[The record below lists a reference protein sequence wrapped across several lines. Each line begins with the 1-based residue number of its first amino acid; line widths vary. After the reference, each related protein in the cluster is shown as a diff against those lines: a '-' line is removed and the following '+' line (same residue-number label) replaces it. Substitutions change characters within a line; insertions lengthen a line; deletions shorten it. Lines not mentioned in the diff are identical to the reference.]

1 MTQETIDQINKSIQ
15 DADEWDQGIF
25 REPQNIPSHIKEPVV
40 YMRQRTGGYSGGGC
54 WDDSD
59 PQYCA
64 ERGPKKE
71 FVALEKTLEVLC
83 PNLSFKV
90 YKEVSKLVQTD
101 EKTEWEYYGN
111 SDDYEVSYVLVSE
124 LEKMLA
130 NL

>member
-1 MTQETIDQINKSIQ
+1 MTQEQIDQINSAIRE
-15 DADEWDQGIF
+15 AGEYEQGIF
-25 REPQNIPSHIKEPVV
+25 REPQNIPSNIKEPVV
-40 YMRQRTGGYSGGGC
+40 YMRWRIGGYSGGSC

-59 PQYCA
+59 PQYYPS
-64 ERGPKKE
+64 RGEKPD

-83 PNLSFKV
+83 PNLTFKV
-90 YKEVSKLVQTD
+90 YKEAAALVNTNT
-101 EKTEWEYYGN
+101 KTEWEYYGN